1 MPFLRF
7 LRYFNES
14 RYRNASQS
22 VNPEEKTGTVKLIP
36 IGFLDFGLKDFF
48 ETLIIAIAIYYIYQW
63 IRGSFA
69 VPAFIGLLIVLAVNA
84 IVSALGLTTINY
96 ILRSIMD
103 VGVLALIIIFQPE
116 IRRLLYN
123 IGQNTNLDR
132 FFTRAKPS
140 SVIDEVIEAVK
151 TLART
156 KTGALIVFARTSSL
170 QDLVDAGAKLDAE
183 VSSKLLITIFT
194 KETPLHDGAVIIRN
208 NRIVAASCYL
218 PISQNRNISSVFGT
232 RHRAAVGITESNN
245 VFVVVVSEETGR
257 ISVAQNGSLTSGLTI
272 QKLRAEMEDT
282 MGEQESGEQGMSSF
296 SQPELEMN

>member
-1 MPFLRF
+1 M
-7 LRYFNES
+7 
-14 RYRNASQS
+14 
-22 VNPEEKTGTVKLIP
+22 IP
-36 IGFLDFGLKDFF
+36 IGFLDFGPKDFF
-48 ETLIIAIAIYYIYQW
+48 ETLIIAIAIYYIYKW

-103 VGVLALIIIFQPE
+103 VGVLALIVIFQPE

-123 IGQNTNLDR
+123 IGQNTNLDH
-132 FFTRAKPS
+132 FFARARPS

-156 KTGALIVFARTSSL
+156 KTGALIVFARTAGL
-170 QDLVDAGAKLDAE
+170 QDLVDAGARIDAA

-257 ISVAQNGSLTSGLTI
+257 ISIAQNGALTSGLTI
-272 QKLRAEMEDT
+272 QKLRSEMEET
-282 MGEQESGEQGMSSF
+282 LGRQESEDQGMSF
-296 SQPELEMN
+296 SQPELEMK